1 MVRLSSQRPRLA
13 TLHCSQFYRTY
24 PRALFEKS
32 RARNSRCC
40 GLSLLWA
47 DTLNRDNLWYP
58 SLVDMKM
65 NISTTG
71 NVNLNMSDD
80 WDKTINKN
88 LEQLIIPQASVPY
101 KVMQRADSSVLKY

>member
-1 MVRLSSQRPRLA
+1 MIRARRSDQLSYEA
-13 TLHCSQFYRTY
+13 TGSGIW
-24 PRALFEKS
+24 LFEPTNS
-32 RARNSRCC
+32 SRCVVC
-40 GLSLLWA
+40 PVFVLNNIWLRA